1 MAYQYVLMLYYNHKI
16 GKPVKKE
23 LERVLKNHMSGL
35 VRPPAMAFGDVTE
48 KMATLNLQH
57 YEVKFNK

>member
-1 MAYQYVLMLYYNHKI
+1 MLYYNHKI